1 LALAPLSFILS
12 HINATIMDG
21 KDGAMILIPRKNQI
35 LELAV
40 KSQLTLAQEVKSQDP
55 NLDAKEK
62 KKLSAVSMTFN
73 DFEQSSY
80 KVSMPKTSSNLTV
93 SLSIP
98 CYGEIEGQGVSDM
111 LKETYG
117 EFLTDTEKGYDV
129 SLSIDVMSPSQ
140 PIETITDLVTG
151 LKEAILTAPLIKY
164 FKALKTGSPEKDTF
178 SFMLRDDTKMFICP
192 ARDRVTVILKLSLQ
206 DPVDLQVAEIFL
218 KDYKEVQR
226 RKAGGAPPAHF
237 SLNPPVEIANKGE
250 KGSLG
255 FISFAVQE
263 RQMKDMQT
271 TAAALVNFRS
281 FLQYHLKCSKS
292 FFHSR
297 MRKKV
302 KEFLMILNRAKTD
315 YDGDTKKKSKKT
327 ASGRIFKKG

>member
-1 LALAPLSFILS
+1 MSK
-12 HINATIMDG
+12 
-21 KDGAMILIPRKNQI
+21 KDGAMLLIPRTNQI

-62 KKLSAVSMTFN
+62 KKLSPVSMTFN
-73 DFEQSSY
+73 DFEHSSY
-80 KVSMPKTSSNLTV
+80 RVSMPKGSSVLTISLNL
-93 SLSIP
+93 P
-98 CYGEIEGQGVSDM
+98 CFKEIEGQGVSDM
-111 LKETYG
+111 LKEKYG
-117 EFLTDTEKGYDV
+117 EFLVDTEKGYDV
-129 SLSIDVMSPSQ
+129 SIAVDVNSPSQ
-140 PIETITDLVTG
+140 PIETITELVVN

-164 FKALKTGSPEKDTF
+164 FKALVTGSPESVPF
-178 SFMLRDDTKMFICP
+178 SFNLREDTKMFICP
-192 ARDRVTVILKLSLQ
+192 ARDRVTVVLKLSLQ

-226 RKAGGAPPAHF
+226 RKAGGAPPALF
-237 SLNPPVEIANKGE
+237 SLNAPEEIAGE
-250 KGSLG
+250 GKGSLG
-255 FISFAVQE
+255 FISFAVQQ

-271 TAAALVNFRS
+271 TAAALINFRS

-315 YDGDTKKKSKKT
+315 YDGETKKKAKKT
-327 ASGRIFKKG
+327 ASGRVFKKA